1 MQKDDFFR
9 FVRLLR
15 KKSSGANRGFSLIEA
30 LAAIAVLAVGSGV
43 YLSSSNMKTHDQLR
57 VQQAATQMKTISAA
71 AAQYARTNASTLLS
85 LTTPGSATGY
95 SVSLSALEAAGYLPT
110 GYLATNPWGQTVGVE
125 YYQPV
130 AGTLA
135 TIVYTSGGTSID
147 GRNLVMAAKLQ
158 GSQGG
163 YVPTSELQTTYAGQ
177 GICSGSCVQ
186 GAGNAWQFPM
196 STFSVP
202 STSGHLV
209 TYSSLNNQSLV
220 HDTLYRSAVPGNPN
234 ANTMQTNINMNGN
247 NINNLND
254 LLNVNDIQTYNLT
267 SPNGT
272 VNMDGNSLSSGSINT
287 NGQPIYAGNG
297 WGHDAWGTWMPPC
310 PTYQSEYAYWK
321 GECGCYEWVLACFT
335 GIYANGMG
343 VMDRIVSQGNGEGS
357 SGSGATTAG
366 MPWIGGWGQQWTP

>member
-1 MQKDDFFR
+1 MQKDEFFR
-9 FVRLLR
+9 LVRLLR

-57 VQQAATQMKTISAA
+57 VQQSATQMKTISAA

-95 SVSLSALEAAGYLPT
+95 PVSLSALEAAGYLPT

-196 STFSVP
+196 SVLSVP
-202 STSGHLV
+202 STAGHLV

-287 NGQPIYAGNG
+287 NGQPITNVGSLSLSSSQISYYNPCGISVGGVNSCTSTLGLGSHLYCALAGDVGGGASGPVMLVPYGGN
-297 WGHDAWGTWMPPC
+297 PP
-310 PTYQSEYAYWK
+310 S
-321 GECGCYEWVLACFT
+321 WVLYSWNNF
-335 GIYANGMG
+335 G
-343 VMDRIVSQGNGEGS
+343 DVSGPMAVCLE
-357 SGSGATTAG
+357 
-366 MPWIGGWGQQWTP
+366 

>member
-9 FVRLLR
+9 LVRLLR

-110 GYLATNPWGQTVGVE
+110 GYLATNPWGQTVGVK

-196 STFSVP
+196 STLSVP
-202 STSGHLV
+202 STAGHLV

-234 ANTMQTNINMNGN
+234 ANTMQTSINMNGN
-247 NINNLND
+247 NVNNAGT
-254 LLNVNDIQTYNLT
+254 VNTYNLT

-272 VNMDGNSLSSGSINT
+272 ITASGQNLMGLNQVNTYNLTSPNGWISTQNLSTGEINT
-287 NGQPIYAGNG
+287 NGQPINLSYGYLQNVGIAAGAVVSTFCSG
-297 WGHDAWGTWMPPC
+297 WQTIGATVPRGGNPATGCTNPLSGTVIAPNLCM
-310 PTYQSEYAYWK
+310 
-321 GECGCYEWVLACFT
+321 V
-335 GIYANGMG
+335 
-343 VMDRIVSQGNGEGS
+343 DS
-357 SGSGATTAG
+357 SGVYYAQGC
-366 MPWIGGWGQQWTP
+366 